1 MSKTQIFL
9 LSSISKDAGAI
20 FFYLHISMVHAS
32 QRVPNFNKNISKT
45 HRTLIPRARVGK
57 RATTYKF
64 SE

>member
-9 LSSISKDAGAI
+9 LSSTSVDAGAI
-20 FFYLHISMVHAS
+20 FLYLHMLARTF
-32 QRVPNFNKNISKT
+32 QRVPNFNKNTSKT

-57 RATTYKF
+57 RATAYKF